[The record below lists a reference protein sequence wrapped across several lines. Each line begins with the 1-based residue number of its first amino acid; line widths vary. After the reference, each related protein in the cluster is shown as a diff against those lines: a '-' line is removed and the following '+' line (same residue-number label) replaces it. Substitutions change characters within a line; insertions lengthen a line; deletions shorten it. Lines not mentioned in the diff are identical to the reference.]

1 MRTAWFRC
9 PFARLDYRCFNRSP
23 AMSIPTEFFRWWIV
37 DERTG
42 EHRLTTYKLTRA
54 DAARA
59 FPGAAPD
66 LQTRELRDLHEPG
79 EPPTANR
86 SGDR

>member
-1 MRTAWFRC
+1 
-9 PFARLDYRCFNRSP
+9 
-23 AMSIPTEFFRWWIV
+23 MSTPTEFFRWWII

-42 EHRLTTYKLTRA
+42 KRGLTTYKLTRA

-59 FPGAAPD
+59 FPGAEPD

-79 EPPTANR
+79 EPLTHSR